1 MRQLQSLVALA
12 LFCTSAA
19 VNLHG
24 QSTPKASGFRDMF
37 IEQLKDVE
45 TKVTGLVEAMPEE
58 KYNWR
63 PEEGVRSVKEVFLH
77 IAFANYFLPSFIGAK
92 PPAGI
97 SPAMEK
103 APADKAK
110 VLETVKASFAH
121 IRQVVTNL
129 RDSDLDKQT
138 KFFGQE
144 MTYRGMLFFTAN
156 HMHEHLGQSI
166 AYARTNHVT
175 PPWSKKSD

>member
-1 MRQLQSLVALA
+1 MRQLQSLVSLA
-12 LFCTSAA
+12 LFCAGVGVHVSAQPA
-19 VNLHG
+19 
-24 QSTPKASGFRDMF
+24 PKTAGFRDMF
-37 IEQLKDVE
+37 LEQLKDVE
-45 TKVTGLVEAMPEE
+45 TKIVGLAEAMPEE

-63 PEEGVRSVKEVFLH
+63 PEEGVRSNKEVYVH
-77 IAFANYFLPSFIGAK
+77 IAFANYFLPSFIGVK

-110 VLETVKASFAH
+110 VIETVKASFVY
-121 IRQVVTNL
+121 IRQVVANL
-129 RDSDLDKQT
+129 PDADLDKQT

-175 PPWSKKSD
+175 PPWSKKTD

>member
-1 MRQLQSLVALA
+1 MRRIANVLT
-12 LFCTSAA
+12 FCLLSFCAA
-19 VNLHG
+19 VSLSA
-24 QSTPKASGFRDMF
+24 QPPAKTAGFRDMF
-37 IEQLKDVE
+37 LDQLKDVE
-45 TKVTGLVEAMPEE
+45 TKIVGLAEAMPEE

-63 PEEGVRSVKEVFLH
+63 PEEGVRSIKEVYLH

-92 PPAGI
+92 PPAGV

-110 VLETVKASFAH
+110 VLETVKTSFAH
-121 IRQVVTNL
+121 IRQIVTNL
-129 RDSDLDKQT
+129 PDADLDKPT
-138 KFFGQE
+138 KFFGQD
-144 MTYRGMLFFTAN
+144 MTYRQILFFTAN

-166 AYARTNHVT
+166 AYARTNHVM

>member
-1 MRQLQSLVALA
+1 MALA
-12 LFCTSAA
+12 LFCTGAA
-19 VNLHG
+19 VNLYG
-24 QSTPKASGFRDMF
+24 QSLPKTAGFRDMF
-37 IEQLKDVE
+37 LDQLKDVE
-45 TKVTGLVEAMPEE
+45 TKVVGLAKAVPEE

-92 PPAGI
+92 LPAGI
-97 SPAMEK
+97 SPAMET

-110 VLETVKASFAH
+110 VLETVKSSFAH
-121 IRQVVTNL
+121 IRKVVSNL
-129 RDSDLDKQT
+129 PDADLDKQT

-144 MTYRGMLFFTAN
+144 MTYREMLFLTAN

-175 PPWSKKSD
+175 PPWSKKTD

>member
-1 MRQLQSLVALA
+1 MRELQSLAALA
-12 LFCTSAA
+12 LFCAGGG
-19 VNLHG
+19 VNLHA
-24 QSTPKASGFRDMF
+24 QSSAKTSGIRDMF
-37 IEQLKDVE
+37 LEQLKDVD
-45 TKVTGLVEAMPEE
+45 TKVVGLAEAMPEE

-110 VLETVKASFAH
+110 VLETVKSSFAH
-121 IRQVVTNL
+121 ISQVVTNL
-129 RDSDLDKQT
+129 QDTDLDKQT

-144 MTYRGMLFFTAN
+144 MTHREMLFLTAN

-175 PPWSKKSD
+175 PPWSKKTD

>member
-1 MRQLQSLVALA
+1 MRQFLNVAA
-12 LFCTSAA
+12 FCLLSACAA
-19 VNLHG
+19 VSLG
-24 QSTPKASGFRDMF
+24 AQTPAKGSGFRDMF
-37 IEQLKDVE
+37 LVQLKDVE
-45 TKVTGLVEAMPEE
+45 TKVVGLAEAMPEE

-110 VLETVKASFAH
+110 VLETVKSSFAH

-129 RDSDLDKQT
+129 PDADLDKQT

-144 MTYRGMLFFTAN
+144 MTYREMLFLTAN

-175 PPWSKKSD
+175 PPWSKKTD